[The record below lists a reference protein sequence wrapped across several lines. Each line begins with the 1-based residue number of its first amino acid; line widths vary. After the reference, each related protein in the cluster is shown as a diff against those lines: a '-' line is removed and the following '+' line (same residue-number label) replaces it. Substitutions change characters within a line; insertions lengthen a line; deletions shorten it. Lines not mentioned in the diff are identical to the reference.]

1 MCVFLRKCL
10 CVRSCCAKGPVA
22 GCRSQQASETLTNFC
37 FIMEINELSRGQGE
51 DRTGEESK
59 GERGYEKERESE
71 GCAASAKAVLVTDC
85 PLGVDGR
92 ELLNQGQVGRL
103 GPDTGNCSGEAAWNK
118 SPIPGQH
125 QAQEQGR
132 TKPWRHVQMGRER
145 EGVLARIIKKCP
157 QEHHKRERRPDV
169 Q

>member
-1 MCVFLRKCL
+1 MCVH
-10 CVRSCCAKGPVA
+10 VVPKGPVA
-22 GCRSQQASETLTNFC
+22 GCRSQRASETLTNFC
-37 FIMEINELSRGQGE
+37 FIMEINELSCGQGE

-59 GERGYEKERESE
+59 GERGYEKKERERE

-92 ELLNQGQVGRL
+92 ALLNQGQVERL

-125 QAQEQGR
+125 QVREQGR
-132 TKPWRHVQMGRER
+132 TKPWRYVQIQMGRKR
-145 EGVLARIIKKCP
+145 EGVLARIIKIYP
-157 QEHHKRERRPDV
+157 QERHKRERWPDV